1 MPKRLMPTRDNLRR
15 SHGALNASENDIAGV
30 ELMLYLIRASD
41 VIREEIY
48 GALRRDTGLTEGKF
62 ALLMILY
69 DISEPVPLVELSVR
83 IGVSPSTT
91 SIMVTRMLQT
101 EEPLVVAKT
110 VDPVDARSAL
120 ISLTPAGRRLLESA
134 MLPHFN
140 RVSDFAKTLSSAERE
155 TMIALLKKLVAGH

>member
-69 DISEPVPLVELSVR
+69 DISEPVPLVELSGYALQYLPR
-83 IGVSPSTT
+83 LPP
-91 SIMVTRMLQT
+91 IM
-101 EEPLVVAKT
+101 
-110 VDPVDARSAL
+110 DDAHAADRGAARCQNCGS
-120 ISLTPAGRRLLESA
+120 R
-134 MLPHFN
+134 
-140 RVSDFAKTLSSAERE
+140 
-155 TMIALLKKLVAGH
+155 

>member
-1 MPKRLMPTRDNLRR
+1 MPTRDNLRR

-69 DISEPVPLVELSVR
+69 DRCPWLSFPCALAYLPR
-83 IGVSPSTT
+83 LPPSW
-91 SIMVTRMLQT
+91 
-101 EEPLVVAKT
+101 
-110 VDPVDARSAL
+110 
-120 ISLTPAGRRLLESA
+120 
-134 MLPHFN
+134 
-140 RVSDFAKTLSSAERE
+140 
-155 TMIALLKKLVAGH
+155 

>member
-1 MPKRLMPTRDNLRR
+1 
-15 SHGALNASENDIAGV
+15 
-30 ELMLYLIRASD
+30 MLYLIRASD

-48 GALRRDTGLTEGKF
+48 GALRRDAGLTEGKF

-101 EEPLVVAKT
+101 EEPLVAKT

-120 ISLTPAGRRLLESA
+120 ISLTPAGRRLLEST

>member
-91 SIMVTRMLQT
+91 SIMVTHMLQT
-101 EEPLVVAKT
+101 EEPLVAKT

-120 ISLTPAGRRLLESA
+120 ISLTPAGRSWSRPCS
-134 MLPHFN
+134 
-140 RVSDFAKTLSSAERE
+140 RISTVSVISPKRSRARNAKP
-155 TMIALLKKLVAGH
+155 

>member
-48 GALRRDTGLTEGKF
+48 GALRRDAGLTEGKF

-91 SIMVTRMLQT
+91 SIMVTRML
-101 EEPLVVAKT
+101 
-110 VDPVDARSAL
+110 
-120 ISLTPAGRRLLESA
+120 
-134 MLPHFN
+134 
-140 RVSDFAKTLSSAERE
+140 
-155 TMIALLKKLVAGH
+155 

>member
-1 MPKRLMPTRDNLRR
+1 MT
-15 SHGALNASENDIAGV
+15 
-30 ELMLYLIRASD
+30 
-41 VIREEIY
+41 
-48 GALRRDTGLTEGKF
+48 
-62 ALLMILY
+62 
-69 DISEPVPLVELSVR
+69 ISEPVPLVELSVR

-101 EEPLVVAKT
+101 EEPLVAKT

>member
-48 GALRRDTGLTEGKF
+48 GALRRDAGLTEGKF

-69 DISEPVPLVELSVR
+69 DISEPVPL

-91 SIMVTRMLQT
+91 TIMVTRMLQT
-101 EEPLVVAKT
+101 EEPLVAKT

>member
-1 MPKRLMPTRDNLRR
+1 MLPVVPAIFAAKNGDAILPVDGHALVDKLTKRVHAVDRN
-15 SHGALNASENDIAGV
+15 I
-30 ELMLYLIRASD
+30 
-41 VIREEIY
+41 
-48 GALRRDTGLTEGKF
+48 
-62 ALLMILY
+62 
-69 DISEPVPLVELSVR
+69 
-83 IGVSPSTT
+83 
-91 SIMVTRMLQT
+91 
-101 EEPLVVAKT
+101 VVAKT

>member
-48 GALRRDTGLTEGKF
+48 GALRRDAGLTEGKF

-101 EEPLVVAKT
+101 EEPLVAKT
-110 VDPVDARSAL
+110 VDPVDA
-120 ISLTPAGRRLLESA
+120 PAGRRLLESA

>member
-1 MPKRLMPTRDNLRR
+1 
-15 SHGALNASENDIAGV
+15 
-30 ELMLYLIRASD
+30 
-41 VIREEIY
+41 
-48 GALRRDTGLTEGKF
+48 
-62 ALLMILY
+62 MILY

-101 EEPLVVAKT
+101 EEPLVAKT

-120 ISLTPAGRRLLESA
+120 ISLTPAGRRLLEST